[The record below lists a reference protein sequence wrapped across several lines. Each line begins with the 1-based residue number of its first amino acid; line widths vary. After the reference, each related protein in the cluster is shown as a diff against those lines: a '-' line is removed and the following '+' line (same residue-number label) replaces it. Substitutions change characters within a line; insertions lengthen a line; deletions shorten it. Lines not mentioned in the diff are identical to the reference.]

1 VTDYYSILGVPRTA
15 TDDEIKQAYRRLASQ
30 HHPDKGGDTQRFQ
43 EIQQAYATLSD
54 PQQRQAY
61 DNPRP
66 NINIDFG
73 DGGFNFAD
81 IMSVFAQSRFG
92 AHPRRNHLRLSLWIE
107 LEDVARG
114 GPRTISLGTPEGT
127 RMIEINIPRGIDD
140 GDNVQ
145 YPGLGP
151 NGSDIV
157 INFRVRPRPGWQ
169 RNGSQIMTEITVS
182 IWDLLI
188 GGTCTV
194 TDLNGDAVSI
204 TVPANTQPDTM
215 LRVRGHGVP
224 EKNSTR
230 RGDLIVK
237 LKARLPASV
246 STELREHISREH
258 GQ

>member
-1 VTDYYSILGVPRTA
+1 MTDYYSILGVPRTA

-54 PQQRQAY
+54 SQQRQAY
-61 DNPRP
+61 DDPRP

-73 DGGFNFAD
+73 RGGFDFAD
-81 IMSVFAQSRFG
+81 IMSVFAQSGFG
-92 AHPRRNHLRLSLWIE
+92 AHRRRNHLRLSLWIE

-157 INFRVRPRPGWQ
+157 INFRVRPKSGWQ

-188 GGTCTV
+188 GGSCTV
-194 TDLNGDAVSI
+194 TDLNGDVVSI
-204 TVPANTQPDTM
+204 VIPANTQPDTM
-215 LRVRGHGVP
+215 LRVRGHGIP
-224 EKNSTR
+224 EKNSAR
-230 RGDLIVK
+230 LGDLIVK
-237 LKARLPASV
+237 LKARLPSSV
-246 STELREHISREH
+246 STELKELISREH
-258 GQ
+258 GK